1 VLTVCVGG
9 GSVSVV
15 LHAAKNL
22 IHGTIPETLRNL
34 RNLQRMSLD
43 RNLFYGTIPYWIGE
57 LKALRGLSLSG
68 FQGI

>member
-1 VLTVCVGG
+1 M
-9 GSVSVV
+9 
-15 LHAAKNL
+15 

-34 RNLQRMSLD
+34 RNLQRLSLD